1 MRVLFITIERP
12 WPPGAGADLRNWQH
26 VSAAAAAWG
35 GEAVGVLYLTA
46 RDGSD
51 GAPPPPPSLALW
63 RRLDARAP
71 SVVWRPPDPAT
82 PLDLWLTEESRA
94 TVAEILAETRPAVVV
109 LSHTHLHAL
118 APLVRQAGAALV
130 VDMHNVESDLYRR
143 LVPWRM
149 PLKAVGRRWFEGGP
163 RRIAAVERQLMQDAR
178 QVWLCSEEDRRRL
191 LRLGRPRAE
200 LRVMPNGLPPERFR
214 AEAPREAP
222 PSRVEGRAPEL
233 LFLGQLG
240 YPPNQQA
247 ARFLARRLAPRL
259 ADAAPAA
266 AIVVA
271 GRDPSRKLAERIA
284 ARPNMRLLVDPPE
297 VAPLLARADLMLV
310 PLFQGGG
317 TRLKVL
323 EALAAGLP
331 LVATP
336 LAVEGLDLVPER
348 EVLLGRGARDLVRQ
362 CLRLLEDQGL
372 YRRLSAAGLAAY
384 AARFAPEVLGPKVA
398 AALEAAVQR

>member
-1 MRVLFITIERP
+1 MRLV
-12 WPPGAGADLRNWQH
+12 AGAFGGVRIGPLQGHQFGAQGFDLGLQGLEL
-26 VSAAAAAWG
+26 VAAHQVQFG
-35 GEAVGVLYLTA
+35 DHAVGL
-46 RDGSD
+46 
-51 GAPPPPPSLALW
+51 GA
-63 RRLDARAP
+63 
-71 SVVWRPPDPAT
+71 
-82 PLDLWLTEESRA
+82 
-94 TVAEILAETRPAVVV
+94 
-109 LSHTHLHAL
+109 H
-118 APLVRQAGAALV
+118 
-130 VDMHNVESDLYRR
+130 
-143 LVPWRM
+143 
-149 PLKAVGRRWFEGGP
+149 GG
-163 RRIAAVERQLMQDAR
+163 
-178 QVWLCSEEDRRRL
+178 
-191 LRLGRPRAE
+191 LG
-200 LRVMPNGLPPERFR
+200 
-214 AEAPREAP
+214 
-222 PSRVEGRAPEL
+222 
-233 LFLGQLG
+233 
-240 YPPNQQA
+240 
-247 ARFLARRLAPRL
+247 FLARRLAPRL
-259 ADAAPAA
+259 AETAPAA

-284 ARPNMRLLVDPPE
+284 ARPNMQLLVDPPE

-317 TRLKVL
+317 TRLKAL